1 MLETKDPVMTGES
14 SFSTIIAYIL
24 RVVTVLLVGAVL
36 TVILL
41 VKAQPVLSRFAN
53 DNICPS
59 NPSLS
64 FCKK

>member
-1 MLETKDPVMTGES
+1 MLDTKEPVMTGES
-14 SFSTIIAYIL
+14 SFSTFVAYIL
-24 RVVTVLLVGAVL
+24 RVLTVLLVGVVL
-36 TVILL
+36 AVILL